1 MSAYESGPSG
11 VVDLTAMP
19 GYKGEY
25 NDKIR
30 DRIEYLS
37 VALGQPE
44 LKNKFPHL
52 YSEAAQKDAKDMSWH
67 SVNAVQGIPNPADY
81 IDHTVLKADAS
92 AADITKLCTEAKENK
107 FFAVCVNGSRVEQ
120 ALSELKGSEVK
131 VAAVIGFPL
140 GAGMTVAKVAETE
153 AIIALGAH
161 EIDMVMN
168 IGYMKDKNY
177 KALYEDI
184 KAVNEATTS
193 KGAGSAILKVIFE
206 TCILTEEEIIDASII
221 SIAAGARFI
230 KTSTGFNKEGATPAV
245 VDLMLAVAGNEA
257 ETKAAGGVR
266 DGKTAHAYI
275 VAGVRRIGTSSGV
288 AILKSRL

>member
-11 VVDLTAMP
+11 TVDLTVMP

-25 NDKIR
+25 NDAIR
-30 DRIEYLS
+30 ARIEALS
-37 VALGQPE
+37 VALGQPD
-44 LKNKFPHL
+44 LASKFPHL
-52 YSEAAQKDAKDMSWH
+52 YSEAAKADAKDMSWH
-67 SVNAVQGIPNPADY
+67 KAFEGKPNPADF

-92 AADITKLCTEAKENK
+92 AADIAKLCAEARENK

-120 ALSELKGSEVK
+120 SLAELKGSDVK

-140 GAGMTVAKVAETE
+140 GAGMTSAKVAETA
-153 AIIALGAH
+153 AIIAAGAH

-184 KAVNEATTS
+184 KAVNDATTLAG
-193 KGAGSAILKVIFE
+193 KGSAILKVIFE
-206 TCILTEEEIIDASII
+206 TCILSNEEIIDASII
-221 SIAAGARFI
+221 SIAAGVRFI

-275 VAGVRRIGTSSGV
+275 TAGVRRIGTSSGV
-288 AILKSRL
+288 AILKSSL